1 MRRVILATTAVVA
14 LLTGCSQAN
23 RSKQASEDVSQGQA
37 REEFEPPNISPTAA
51 PGVAW
56 RYSYDY
62 QLADEAISG
71 VQEAHAA
78 ACEAMGTAKCRITG
92 LDYHVMDDKS
102 VSASLEVKLAP
113 EIARQ
118 FGKSATER
126 VKAADGSLLRTQF
139 NGEDVTPVTSSAGR
153 EEQSVSEQIAD
164 VEKRLAAAKSAAER
178 TQLNGELTDLKS
190 RLANAKG
197 TIAGANERLAS
208 APMTF
213 NYYGRGGI
221 AGFRS
226 NPVREA
232 ARSFVGSLV
241 TMVTVVLQALAL
253 ILPWALLLALLVIL
267 ARTRAGRAVRRF
279 FSPRGPDETSA

>member
-1 MRRVILATTAVVA
+1 M
-14 LLTGCSQAN
+14 
-23 RSKQASEDVSQGQA
+23 SQGQA

-92 LDYHVMDDKS
+92 LDYQVMDDKS

-178 TQLNGELTDLKS
+178 TQLNSELMDLKS

-197 TIAGANERLAS
+197 TIAGANERVAS

-221 AGFRS
+221 AGFRN

-253 ILPWALLLALLVIL
+253 VLPWALLLALLVIL

-279 FSPRGPDETSA
+279 FSPRDPDETSA